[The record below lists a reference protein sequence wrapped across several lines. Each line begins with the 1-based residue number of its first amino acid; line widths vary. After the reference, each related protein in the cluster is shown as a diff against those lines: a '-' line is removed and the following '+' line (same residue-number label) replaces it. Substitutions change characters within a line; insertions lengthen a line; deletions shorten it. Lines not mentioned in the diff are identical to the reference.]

1 MHWQRITEK
10 ESELRQR
17 HNRRKNTCSL
27 WASQWF
33 NHESLGMT
41 KTTSP
46 YSELI
51 SDRCEKMVTARLER
65 EPSAGGERPNAAQSE
80 DSPIRTT

>member
-1 MHWQRITEK
+1 MHWQRITET

-17 HNRRKNTCSL
+17 QNRRKNTCSL

-33 NHESLGMT
+33 NHESQGMT

-51 SDRCEKMVTARLER
+51 SDRCEKMVTARLESPLQAANGLMQ
-65 EPSAGGERPNAAQSE
+65 PSPKTPR
-80 DSPIRTT
+80 